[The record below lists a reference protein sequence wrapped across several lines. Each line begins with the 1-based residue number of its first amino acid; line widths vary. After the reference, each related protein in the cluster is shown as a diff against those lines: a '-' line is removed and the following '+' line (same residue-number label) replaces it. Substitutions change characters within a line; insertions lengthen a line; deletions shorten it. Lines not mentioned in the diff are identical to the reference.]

1 MSRSSI
7 KALFLLAAFLLF
19 FSFLSVKASDRFLP
33 LFFEGKKVAGDK
45 LAACFQNELYLPL
58 SFFSDYLHTVAG
70 WNEETGDIQLQVGS
84 YSIKLKEASKEIIW
98 GTERRLLST
107 APRRISGE
115 LWLPVEVA
123 FHLGV
128 KEKNREDGLLSL
140 GWEENYLLSVKK
152 TTYQG
157 RQAFL
162 FQTARE
168 FTYDSFLLTDPA
180 RLVIDFKGVKP
191 HPRANME
198 LPAEPP
204 VEGIRSSVFTEEKLR
219 VVFDLTYLVG
229 YRILASAEN
238 RTELQIVFDSF
249 LKDGVRTAAGEDP
262 SVYVDTSH
270 PVDYRTTL
278 LTDPHR
284 VVVDI
289 WDATLIGEAINIP
302 GDGKWVERI
311 RISQFDPHIIRIV
324 LDIKEPRNCIV
335 TTAGNNRNRL
345 EIKTTREEGTD
356 GVDGRKESEVISA
369 VELQEESRHDRVAR
383 SPLAGKVILLDPGH
397 GGIDAGAIGSKGVR
411 EKEINLDV
419 ALRLQKLLEEAG
431 ARVVMTR
438 DDDFYIGLYERAAVA
453 NRVGA
458 ALAVSLHVNSHPD
471 SRVHGFEI
479 FHHPDCAVSR
489 CLAENIFAEMTTGT
503 GLRPI
508 SVKTNKDLVFT
519 RETQMPAVL
528 VEMGFL
534 SNAQEEIL
542 LRQSDLRK
550 KLALSLYQ
558 GILNYCTGEK

>member
-1 MSRSSI
+1 MPRSSNI
-7 KALFLLAAFLLF
+7 KSLLLPALFLFF
-19 FSFLSVKASDRFLP
+19 FSFLPVKASEQFLP
-33 LFFEGKKVAGDK
+33 LVFEGKKVAGDTG
-45 LAACFQNELYLPL
+45 AAFLQNGFYLPL
-58 SFFSDYLHTVAG
+58 SFFS
-70 WNEETGDIQLQVGS
+70 
-84 YSIKLKEASKEIIW
+84 ASPAAVF
-98 GTERRLLST
+98 TA
-107 APRRISGE
+107 APRRPSGQ
-115 LWLPVEVA
+115 LWLPAEA
-123 FHLGV
+123 ALHFGV
-128 KEKNREDGLLSL
+128 KENNKEDGLLSL
-140 GWEENYLLSVKK
+140 ERTENYLLSVNK

-157 RQAFL
+157 RQAYL
-162 FQTARE
+162 FQTVRE
-168 FTYDSFLLTDPA
+168 FTYDSFLLSDPA

-191 HPRANME
+191 YPGLNME

-204 VEGIRSSVFTEEKLR
+204 VKAIRSNVFDEETLR

-229 YRILASAEN
+229 YRIMTPEEN
-238 RTELQIVFDSF
+238 HPGLQVVFDSF
-249 LKDGVRTAAGEDP
+249 LKDGIRIEGGENP
-262 SVYVDTSH
+262 ALYVDTSH
-270 PVDYRTTL
+270 PVAYRTTL

-289 WDATLIGEAINIP
+289 WDATLIGEAITIP

-324 LDIKEPRNCIV
+324 LDIKEPRDCLV
-335 TTAGNNRNRL
+335 TTAGNSGNRL
-345 EIKTTREEGTD
+345 EIKTTREDGTGPD
-356 GVDGRKESEVISA
+356 RTGGGKEPEVISA
-369 VELQEESRHDRVAR
+369 GERQEESGHDHVAR
-383 SPLAGKVILLDPGH
+383 SPLAGKVVLLDPGH

-411 EKEINLDV
+411 EKDVNLDV

-431 ARVVMTR
+431 ARVVITR

-489 CLAENIFAEMTTGT
+489 RLAESIFAALTTGT
-503 GLRPI
+503 GLRPLA
-508 SVKTNKDLVFT
+508 VKTNKELVFT

-534 SNAQEEIL
+534 SNPQEEAL
-542 LRQSDLRK
+542 LRQSELRK